1 MFCSGSVVKVSE
13 CITFI
18 CILPRKARI
27 WYPGANYHIMCRG
40 NHRHDIYRDDED
52 RQVYLT
58 LLRETK
64 KEYNFYLHSYSL
76 MTNHVHL
83 HIETADINIS
93 IIMKRINLLYAQY
106 FNNKYNFVGHLF
118 QDRFKS
124 ELIETDQY
132 HLEIGRYIHLNPVR
146 ANMTELPIDYTWSSY
161 RVYMGIHQDSLV
173 TTEKTLGYFSEP
185 RGERYRLYVEN
196 ELLKVGVHPEV

>member
-1 MFCSGSVVKVSE
+1 
-13 CITFI
+13 
-18 CILPRKARI
+18 
-27 WYPGANYHIMCRG
+27 MCRG

-64 KEYNFYLHSYSL
+64 KEYKFYLHSYCL

-83 HIETADINIS
+83 HIETEDINIS
-93 IIMKRINLLYAQY
+93 IIMKRINLLYAQF

-161 RVYMGIHQDSLV
+161 RVYMLGQGFSRSVDPLPKGSDPTKIRQIIHDKLYISIKNPWRPVLSGI
-173 TTEKTLGYFSEP
+173 P
-185 RGERYRLYVEN
+185 RILQCN
-196 ELLKVGVHPEV
+196 TM